1 MLDNQIA
8 RILAVSGAV
17 TMLPVLQFFAPV
29 QFLEH
34 SSGIVIADDAG
45 LLFARHWGLL
55 AFSMGALLVY
65 AARHP
70 EARKPIV
77 LAAAVEKLGLVVAIA
92 LAWGNPA
99 MQGLHLAAIFDGACV
114 LLYATWLLGI
124 GRRV

>member
-34 SSGIVIADDAG
+34 SSGITIANDAS
-45 LLFARHWGLL
+45 LFFARHWGLL

-77 LAAAVEKLGLVVAIA
+77 LAAAVEKFGLVIAIA
-92 LAWGNPA
+92 LTWSNPA
-99 MQGLHLAAIFDGACV
+99 TQGLHLAAIFDAACV
-114 LLYATWLLGI
+114 LLYAAWLLGI

>member
-8 RILAVSGAV
+8 RILDVSGAV
-17 TMLPVLQFFAPV
+17 TMLPVLQFFAPT

-34 SSGIVIADDAG
+34 ASGITIAGDAG

-77 LAAAVEKLGLVVAIA
+77 LAAAVEKLGLVIAIA
-92 LAWGNPA
+92 LMWSNPA
-99 MQGLHLAAIFDGACV
+99 MQGLHIAAVFDGACV
-114 LLYATWLLGI
+114 LLYATWLLGA